1 MQIETVGIVFFD
13 AAGTVVDCN
22 DAFLR
27 MSGVTRRSVEHGE
40 VRMDALT
47 ARESPGRALTAL
59 DEFRRRGRIAPYERD
74 CIRPDGSQWTGLFAA
89 TRIGDNEGVAYV
101 VDVTEQRRVEAAH
114 RASEAEFRAMFELSS
129 VGQCQADLA
138 TGAIVRANAR
148 FCTIAG
154 RSRQQLART
163 TLEALT
169 HPADRPAVGAMLQR
183 LLSGQDAESTFQ
195 ARLVHPDGAAV
206 WVEGNVTLMRDDGGS
221 PVRIAAIVRD
231 VTRQR
236 QTEHALAE
244 SRERLRLVVDSARDY
259 AIVSMDLERRVTSW
273 NSGAELITGYCAA
286 EMIGRSADI
295 VFTPEDVQRG
305 DADREADIALA
316 TGRAANERW
325 HQRRDGTRFWG
336 SGVLM
341 SMLNDDQRP
350 IGLVKIFR
358 DETETRRWN
367 ESLAASRNQL
377 WEALRENEDARRELA
392 AALRAKD
399 HFLAMLSHELRTPLT
414 PVLLAA
420 RSLGMR
426 TDLPDDARTA
436 LAAIERNVR
445 IEAGFIEDLLEITRI
460 TQGRLE
466 LLPVPTDLHDVV
478 RAAVQA
484 CGPEL
489 DEKGVRCDVVLAAGR
504 HTVEGDARRLEHAV
518 RHIVANAVKFTPSG
532 GTVLVRTDSV
542 GERLRLTI
550 RDDGIGIEAD
560 QMPGIFDAFSQAG
573 EWVAREYGGVGL
585 GLAIAKASIE
595 AHGGSIAASS
605 AGKHRGTT
613 LTVELPLMRN

>member
-1 MQIETVGIVFFD
+1 MQIETVGIVFF
-13 AAGTVVDCN
+13 AASGTVVDCN

-27 MSGVTRRSVEHGE
+27 MSGVTRRSVERGD
-40 VRMDALT
+40 VLMDALT
-47 ARESPGRALTAL
+47 ARERPGRGHTAL

-74 CIRPDGSQWTGLFAA
+74 CIRPDGSRWTGLFAA
-89 TRIGDNEGVAYV
+89 TRIGDGEGVAYV
-101 VDVTEQRRVEAAH
+101 VDVSERRRAEAAQ

-138 TGAIVRANAR
+138 TGTIVRANVR
-148 FCTIAG
+148 FCKIAG

-169 HPADRPAVGAMLQR
+169 HPGDRAAVGAMLQR
-183 LLSGQDAESTFQ
+183 LLSGADAESTLQ

-206 WVEGNVTLMRDDGGS
+206 WVEGNVTLMRDDAGN
-221 PVRIAAIVRD
+221 PVKMAAIVRD
-231 VTRQR
+231 VTLQR
-236 QTEHALAE
+236 QTENALAE

-259 AIVSMDLERRVTSW
+259 AIVSMDLARRVTSW
-273 NSGAELITGYCAA
+273 NSGAELITGYSAA

-305 DADREADIALA
+305 DAEREAEIALA

-341 SMLNDDQRP
+341 SMMDDAKRP

-377 WEALRENEDARRELA
+377 WDALRENETARRELA

-399 HFLAMLSHELRTPLT
+399 QFLAMLSHELRTPLT
-414 PVLLAA
+414 PVLIAA
-420 RSLGMR
+420 RALALR
-426 TDLPDDARTA
+426 EDLPAEARTA

-445 IEAGFIEDLLEITRI
+445 IEASFIEDLLEVTRI

-466 LLPVPTDLHDVV
+466 ILRAPTDLHDVV
-478 RAAVQA
+478 RAAVHA
-484 CGPEL
+484 CGPGV
-489 DEKGVRCDVVLAAGR
+489 DEKNVHCELELCAER
-504 HTVEGDARRLEHAV
+504 HTVEGDARRLEQAV
-518 RHIVANAVKFTPSG
+518 RHVVANAVKFTPPG
-532 GTVLVRTDSV
+532 GGVLIRTDTVGELVR
-542 GERLRLTI
+542 LTV

-560 QMPGIFDAFSQAG
+560 RLPDIFEAFTQAG
-573 EWVAREYGGVGL
+573 EWVAREYGGVGV

-613 LTVELPLMRN
+613 LTIELPLMA